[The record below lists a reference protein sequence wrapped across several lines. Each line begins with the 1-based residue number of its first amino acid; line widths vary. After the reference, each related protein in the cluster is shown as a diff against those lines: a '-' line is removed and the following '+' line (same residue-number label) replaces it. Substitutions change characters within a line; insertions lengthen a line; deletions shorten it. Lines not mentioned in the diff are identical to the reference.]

1 MDNIINDHIKRLPLN
16 LKILFNFFQRYV
28 PAANVP
34 STADINSKF
43 LTAKTKL
50 ESYMTLPRRT
60 SGDSMR
66 SSWDGG
72 SASKGH
78 PNPNKSWSE
87 SSYTTPTTAPSAQSA
102 ASRNSAKV
110 AKFCHECGNP
120 FALPDIR
127 FCCECGVKRLYC

>member
-1 MDNIINDHIKRLPLN
+1 M
-16 LKILFNFFQRYV
+16 
-28 PAANVP
+28 P

-43 LTAKTKL
+43 LSARSKL
-50 ESYMTLPRRT
+50 ESYMTLPKRS

-72 SASKGH
+72 VARSQPGSLSSS
-78 PNPNKSWSE
+78 NNNKSWSE
-87 SSYTTPTTAPSAQSA
+87 SFSATPATAAAAAATTRSS
-102 ASRNSAKV
+102 SAKV

>member
-1 MDNIINDHIKRLPLN
+1 MPS
-16 LKILFNFFQRYV
+16 
-28 PAANVP
+28 PNVL

-43 LTAKTKL
+43 LSAKSKL
-50 ESYMTLPRRT
+50 ESYMTLPKKT
-60 SGDSMR
+60 LADAMR

-72 SASKGH
+72 VSARAL
-78 PNPNKSWSE
+78 PNNSSSNNNKSWSE
-87 SSYTTPTTAPSAQSA
+87 SYSAPSQTSSVVSA
-102 ASRNSAKV
+102 RNSAKV

>member
-1 MDNIINDHIKRLPLN
+1 MAV
-16 LKILFNFFQRYV
+16 FNFFQRYI
-28 PAANVP
+28 PSPNVP

-43 LTAKTKL
+43 LTARSKL
-50 ESYMTLPRRT
+50 ESYMTLPKKS

-66 SSWDGG
+66 SSWDGVAASSSARSQLG
-72 SASKGH
+72 SNGS
-78 PNPNKSWSE
+78 NNKSWSE
-87 SSYTTPTTAPSAQSA
+87 SYSATPASASTR
-102 ASRNSAKV
+102 SSSAKV

>member
-1 MDNIINDHIKRLPLN
+1 MPTCY
-16 LKILFNFFQRYV
+16 FQRYI
-28 PAANVP
+28 PSPNVP

-43 LTAKTKL
+43 LTARNKL
-50 ESYMTLPRRT
+50 ESYMTLPKRS

-72 SASKGH
+72 AASSAARGQLGSS
-78 PNPNKSWSE
+78 NNKSWSE
-87 SSYTTPTTAPSAQSA
+87 SFSAATPTSATATA
-102 ASRNSAKV
+102 ASTRSSSAKV